1 MWALKPPLL
10 VLPDL
15 PEPPVRTLLS
25 ANLYVCLTL
34 SSAAQLG
41 LNWYHLFKPKMEG
54 NMKKG
59 RRAAGGS
66 PFDVVPG
73 QRR

>member
-10 VLPDL
+10 VLLDL
-15 PEPPVRTLLS
+15 PEPTVRTLLS

-41 LNWYHLFKPKMEG
+41 LNWYHRFKPKWKEI
-54 NMKKG
+54 
-59 RRAAGGS
+59 
-66 PFDVVPG
+66 
-73 QRR
+73 